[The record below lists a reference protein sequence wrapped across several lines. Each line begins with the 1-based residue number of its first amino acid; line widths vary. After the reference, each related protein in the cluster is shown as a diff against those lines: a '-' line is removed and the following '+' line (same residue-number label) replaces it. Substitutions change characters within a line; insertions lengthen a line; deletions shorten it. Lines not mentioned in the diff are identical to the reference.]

1 MFLTFYY
8 LNNTTYDN
16 CFLILTG
23 SGLGSKYLTFL
34 DLGLQTNIFSN
45 VDDGT
50 IAVELPSTFYVGAY
64 TFHSLHVRISYYL
77 MQYLLY

>member
-8 LNNTTYDN
+8 LNITNN
-16 CFLILTG
+16 GNVFLILTG

-34 DLGLQTNIFSN
+34 DLGLQTNIISN
-45 VDDGT
+45 VDDST

-64 TFHSLHVRISYYL
+64 TFHSLHVRISHYL
-77 MQYLLY
+77 IQYILY